1 MMQEYLVRVKGIVES
16 LISTGETVSE
26 GILIDYIL
34 GGLGSE
40 YHCVFTTVKSRGKTS
55 FEELTDI
62 LISVENI
69 LKRMNNDTQVIAMSP
84 HTTPF
89 RGYGRGRSNY
99 YQPRPYYNQ
108 PSYPHQQNAPI
119 YPHQQFRGSN
129 PNYYQPR
136 PYLNQPPYF
145 SPEPYQQQNPYNYY
159 QPPPQFQPSLARP
172 ISTAQ
177 LPPLISTPPSLD
189 QSQSCQICD
198 KKGHLAKQCPEI
210 SNFAAFTTTLAPV

>member
-1 MMQEYLVRVKGIVES
+1 MLKCKSAYDGWSNLERILSPVSTTQVSVIKEQLRTLKKLGTEMMQEYLVRVKGIVES

-26 GILIDYIL
+26 GTLIDYIL

-62 LISVENI
+62 LISEENI
-69 LKRMNNDTQVIAMSP
+69 LKRMNNDTQVIAMTA

-136 PYLNQPPYF
+136 PYLNQQPYF
-145 SPEPYQQQNPYNYY
+145 S
-159 QPPPQFQPSLARP
+159 
-172 ISTAQ
+172 ST
-177 LPPLISTPPSLD
+177 
-189 QSQSCQICD
+189 
-198 KKGHLAKQCPEI
+198 GHLQ
-210 SNFAAFTTTLAPV
+210 